1 MPEANAMKT
10 LEIEIPDQ
18 ISRQIEDLVRRGW
31 FTDENDLARQA
42 LGDFLRHHRLELQ
55 EQHQL
60 DDIEWARRLK
70 EQAG

>member
-1 MPEANAMKT
+1 
-10 LEIEIPDQ
+10 
-18 ISRQIEDLVRRGW
+18 VRRGW

-55 EQHQL
+55 EQQQL